1 MVSSVGS
8 SILTSLGASSLDT
21 ASLVDQLAKASI
33 ADKQKALTARETAN
47 TAKISDLAS
56 AVSSINAFSSSLSTL
71 ISGGTL
77 YTQPT
82 SSNTNV
88 LQVSAQAGARLNG
101 LSASVRVEKLAMAQT
116 MTAAPLTG
124 ASSPV
129 GMGTLELKVGS
140 QTKTITIDST
150 NNTLAGLA
158 KAIKDSGL
166 GVSASIVSDSSG
178 ARLVVKGATGA
189 ANAFS
194 LKMTSGTAGELGRFA
209 YDPAT
214 YDPDAITGLTL
225 QQGAQNAELIV
236 AGVAVSKATNSI
248 TDVIDGVKLDLMSA
262 SPGTTITIGS
272 SQPVEAIK
280 QALAGNAGD
289 LNLWRI
295 LIVAL
300 IEAGAHE
307 AALDAIERGRAV
319 LGPQLT
325 FTANEAAARSEL
337 GDVASADA
345 LFEIMAKVDDL
356 SVAIRH
362 VRHLLRTGRVE
373 QALPLI
379 ERWARPQGPNR
390 AMWPYAAI
398 AWRLAGDARADWLDD
413 PSFVRIIDL
422 ADRIDDLPALARRL
436 RTLHRSSAPHLD
448 QSVRGGTQTD
458 GPLFSRVDPEVQALR
473 ALVVEAARDHL
484 ASLPAPD
491 PRHPLLAYGRP
502 SRPRFA
508 GSWSVRLTGEG
519 GGHHANHVHPA
530 GLISSAF
537 YVTVPREAA
546 TGTQAGWLTLGSP
559 QAELGIELAPTR
571 TIEPKP
577 GRLVLFPSTMW
588 HGTLPYNFG
597 ERMTV
602 AFDIAPPL
610 A

>member
-1 MVSSVGS
+1 MIDDLIARMKLRPSDAATAEALAASALELQREEAALPLVTAAAERNGTDARLWQWVG
-8 SILTSLGASSLDT
+8 LLHRALDRHDR
-21 ASLVDQLAKASI
+21 AMPALNAAAKLAPRDARI
-33 ADKQKALTARETAN
+33 AQARAQVALEAGLDALPLFETAIALEPN
-47 TAKISDLAS
+47 NGELL
-56 AVSSINAFSSSLSTL
+56 LSR
-71 ISGGTL
+71 
-77 YTQPT
+77 
-82 SSNTNV
+82 
-88 LQVSAQAGARLNG
+88 AAAR
-101 LSASVRVEKLAMAQT
+101 MAQGYAA
-116 MTAAPLTG
+116 TA
-124 ASSPV
+124 
-129 GMGTLELKVGS
+129 
-140 QTKTITIDST
+140 I
-150 NNTLAGLA
+150 
-158 KAIKDSGL
+158 
-166 GVSASIVSDSSG
+166 
-178 ARLVVKGATGA
+178 
-189 ANAFS
+189 
-194 LKMTSGTAGELGRFA
+194 
-209 YDPAT
+209 
-214 YDPDAITGLTL
+214 
-225 QQGAQNAELIV
+225 AELEALLRVHPGWYPGHDRLIKLRWMT
-236 AGVAVSKATNSI
+236 G
-248 TDVIDGVKLDLMSA
+248 DGLRSA
-262 SPGTTITIGS
+262 
-272 SQPVEAIK
+272 EAIE
-280 QALAGNAGD
+280 QALADNAGD

-300 IEAGAHE
+300 VEAGAHE
-307 AALDAIERGRAV
+307 AALDAIGRGRAV
-319 LGPQLT
+319 LGQQLT

-337 GDVASADA
+337 GDIGGADA

-413 PSFVRIIDL
+413 PSFVRVIDL

-458 GPLFSRVDPEVQALR
+458 GPLFSRVDPEIQALR

-559 QAELGIELAPTR
+559 QAELGLDLPPAR

-588 HGTLPYNFG
+588 HGTLPYSFG

>member
-1 MVSSVGS
+1 MIDDLIARMKLRPADAATAETLASKALDWQGEERALPFVAAAAERNRSNAQ
-8 SILTSLGASSLDT
+8 LWQWTSLLHRALDQHDQAMPAINAAAALAPKDARIAQARAQIALEAGLDALPLFDT
-21 ASLVDQLAKASI
+21 ALALEPNNGEILLSRAAARLARGEI
-33 ADKQKALTARETAN
+33 A
-47 TAKISDLAS
+47 I
-56 AVSSINAFSSSLSTL
+56 AVSEIEALLSIHPGWYAGHDRL
-71 ISGGTL
+71 IKLRWMTGEGRHA
-77 YTQPT
+77 TQ
-82 SSNTNV
+82 
-88 LQVSAQAGARLNG
+88 L
-101 LSASVRVEKLAMAQT
+101 
-116 MTAAPLTG
+116 
-124 ASSPV
+124 
-129 GMGTLELKVGS
+129 LER
-140 QTKTITIDST
+140 
-150 NNTLAGLA
+150 TLAGN
-158 KAIKDSGL
+158 G
-166 GVSASIVSDSSG
+166 
-178 ARLVVKGATGA
+178 
-189 ANAFS
+189 
-194 LKMTSGTAGELGRFA
+194 
-209 YDPAT
+209 
-214 YDPDAITGLTL
+214 
-225 QQGAQNAELIV
+225 
-236 AGVAVSKATNSI
+236 
-248 TDVIDGVKLDLMSA
+248 
-262 SPGTTITIGS
+262 
-272 SQPVEAIK
+272 
-280 QALAGNAGD
+280 GD

-295 LIVAL
+295 LILAL
-300 IEAGAHE
+300 LDAGDYE
-307 AALDAIERGRAV
+307 AALDAVTRGRAI
-319 LGPQLT
+319 LGPQIT

-337 GDVASADA
+337 GDIAGADA

-362 VRHLLRTGRVE
+362 VRHLLRSGRVE

-398 AWRLAGDARADWLDD
+398 AWRLAGDARADWLDN
-413 PSFVRIIDL
+413 PSFVRVIDL
-422 ADRIDDLPALARRL
+422 ADRIGDLPGLARCL

-458 GPLFSRVDPEVQALR
+458 GPLFSRVDPEIQALR

-508 GSWSVRLTGEG
+508 GSWSVRLMGEG

-559 QAELGIELAPTR
+559 QAELGLDIPPVR

-588 HGTLPYNFG
+588 HGTLPYSFG

>member
-1 MVSSVGS
+1 MIDDLIARMKLRPSDAATAETLAAKALELQREEDALPLIALAAERNATNARLWQWTSLLHRALDQHAEAMPAINAAAKLAPQDTRIAQARAQIALEAGLDALPLFETAIALEPNNGDLLLSRAAARMAQGDAATAIAELEALLAVHPGWYPGHDRVIKLRWMMGDGLRSTEA
-8 SILTSLGASSLDT
+8 IERALTS
-21 ASLVDQLAKASI
+21 
-33 ADKQKALTARETAN
+33 
-47 TAKISDLAS
+47 
-56 AVSSINAFSSSLSTL
+56 
-71 ISGGTL
+71 
-77 YTQPT
+77 
-82 SSNTNV
+82 
-88 LQVSAQAGARLNG
+88 NG
-101 LSASVRVEKLAMAQT
+101 
-116 MTAAPLTG
+116 
-124 ASSPV
+124 
-129 GMGTLELKVGS
+129 
-140 QTKTITIDST
+140 
-150 NNTLAGLA
+150 
-158 KAIKDSGL
+158 
-166 GVSASIVSDSSG
+166 
-178 ARLVVKGATGA
+178 
-189 ANAFS
+189 
-194 LKMTSGTAGELGRFA
+194 
-209 YDPAT
+209 
-214 YDPDAITGLTL
+214 
-225 QQGAQNAELIV
+225 
-236 AGVAVSKATNSI
+236 
-248 TDVIDGVKLDLMSA
+248 
-262 SPGTTITIGS
+262 
-272 SQPVEAIK
+272 
-280 QALAGNAGD
+280 GD

-295 LIVAL
+295 LIVSL
-300 IEAGAHE
+300 VEAGRHE
-307 AALDAIERGRAV
+307 AALDAVMRGRAV

-337 GDVASADA
+337 GERIEADA
-345 LFEIMAKVDDL
+345 LFEVMAKVDDL

-373 QALPLI
+373 PALPLI

-413 PSFVRIIDL
+413 PAFIRVVDL
-422 ADRIDDLPALARRL
+422 ADRIADLPALARRL
-436 RTLHRSSAPHLD
+436 RTLHRASAPHLD

-458 GPLFSRVDPEVQALR
+458 GPLFSRVDPEIRALR
-473 ALVVEAARDHL
+473 ALVLEAVREQI
-484 ASLPAPD
+484 ASLPEPD

-559 QAELGIELAPTR
+559 QAELGLDLPPTR
-571 TIEPKP
+571 LVEPKP

-588 HGTLPYNFG
+588 HGTLPYSFG